1 MIDISILRDSPELL
15 KAALVRKGSSLDVD
29 LLAELDAS
37 VRKLRH
43 AADGLRAEQKAAGKQ
58 IAALPKDEKQGA
70 IAAAAALSERQ
81 KDLSKQ
87 ADEVESE
94 FTDLWMQVP
103 NPAHASAAD
112 GLHEEDST
120 EISRWGEP
128 REFDFEVKDHQD
140 LGEEMDVIDVA
151 AGVRLS
157 GSRFAYLKGQ
167 AVFLELALVRWALDT
182 LSENGFTPVVPPV
195 LVREEALVGTGFFP
209 EAREQVYALSDDD
222 LYLVGTSEVALAGL
236 HTGEILDLE
245 RLPLRYAGFS
255 SCFRREAG
263 TYGKD
268 TRGIFRVHQFDKVE
282 MFSFISPEDSWDEHE
297 FLFSMEEKIV
307 RALELP
313 YRVLNVAAG
322 DLGASAAKKYDIEAW
337 IPSQNAYREIT
348 SCSNTTD
355 FQARRLKIRTKIESG
370 NVPVHTLNGTAVA
383 VGRTMLAIMENHQQ
397 ADGTVRIPEALVSYT
412 GFEVMGA

>member
-15 KAALVRKGSSLDVD
+15 KSALVRKGSSLDVN

-43 AADGLRAEQKAAGKQ
+43 TADELRSEQKAVGKQ
-58 IAALPKDEKQGA
+58 IADLPEDEKQGA
-70 IAAAAALSERQ
+70 VIAAAALSKHQ
-81 KDLSKQ
+81 KDVSKQ
-87 ADEVESE
+87 ADEVELE
-94 FTDLWMQVP
+94 FTELWMEVP
-103 NPAHASAAD
+103 NLAHASAAD
-112 GLHEEDST
+112 GLREEDSA

-128 REFDFEVKDHQD
+128 RDFDFEVKDHQG

-167 AVFLELALVRWALDT
+167 AVFLELALVRWTLDI
-182 LSENGFTPVVPPV
+182 LSGYGFTPVVPPV
-195 LVREEALVGTGFFP
+195 LVKEEALVGTGFFP

-222 LYLVGTSEVALAGL
+222 LYLVGTSEVSLAGL
-236 HTGEILDLE
+236 HTGEILDIE

-282 MFSFISPEDSWDEHE
+282 MFSFTSSENSCDEHE

-322 DLGASAAKKYDIEAW
+322 VLGASAAKKYDIEAW

-355 FQARRLKIRTKIESG
+355 FQARRLKIRTKTEIG

-383 VGRTMLAIMENHQQ
+383 VGRTILAIMENHQQ
-397 ADGTVRIPEALVSYT
+397 ADGTVRIPEALVPYT
-412 GFEVMGA
+412 GFEIMGA